1 MVSGQKGGFGVVLR
15 GQKLLSMD
23 RAVHPKGARAALRAL
38 LTGPLL
44 PSLCTGLACTVFF
57 RKK

>member
-1 MVSGQKGGFGVVLR
+1 MVVFGAVGVLKG

-38 LTGPLL
+38 LTGPQGPYVRL
-44 PSLCTGLACTVFF
+44 VW
-57 RKK
+57 